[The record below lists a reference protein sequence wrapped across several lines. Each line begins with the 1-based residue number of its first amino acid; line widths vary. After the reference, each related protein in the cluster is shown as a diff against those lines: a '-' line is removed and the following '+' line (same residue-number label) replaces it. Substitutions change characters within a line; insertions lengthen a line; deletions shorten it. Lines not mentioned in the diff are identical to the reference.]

1 MQISCWLTV
10 LLGFRST
17 GRPGGH
23 VGAMAVLRA
32 ESLGG
37 QEHRRPRFTFSP
49 RRQGGLHPCSVV
61 GFEILQARRN
71 GRALFPEYRAA
82 EKAGGGVASGN
93 CAGSIQ
99 RRLLE
104 RSALA

>member
-10 LLGFRST
+10 SLGFRST
-17 GRPGGH
+17 VRPGGGL
-23 VGAMAVLRA
+23 GAMAVLFA

-37 QEHRRPRFTFSP
+37 QEHRRPRFAFSP

-61 GFEILQARRN
+61 RFEILQAWRN

-82 EKAGGGVASGN
+82 EKGGGGVASGN
-93 CAGSIQ
+93 RAGAIQ
-99 RRLLE
+99 R
-104 RSALA
+104 